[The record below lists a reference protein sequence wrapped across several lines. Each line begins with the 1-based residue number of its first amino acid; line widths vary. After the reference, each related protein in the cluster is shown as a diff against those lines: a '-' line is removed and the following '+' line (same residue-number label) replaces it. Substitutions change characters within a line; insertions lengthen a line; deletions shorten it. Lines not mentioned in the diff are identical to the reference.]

1 MEWILTTCDWRNE
14 KQKHLTQKKIENGFG
29 KSNNQHTQVGQ
40 IWDLVSGM
48 YDVLNQYYLDIE
60 IEHISIS
67 ENELAKTKIWV
78 IWKKMKLKQ
87 TMLIIFD
94 RGTHP

>member
-1 MEWILTTCDWRNE
+1 MIDVSKAEASNSKE
-14 KQKHLTQKKIENGFG
+14 NIERFG

-67 ENELAKTKIWV
+67 ENELAKQNLSHLKE
-78 IWKKMKLKQ
+78 MKLKQ

>member
-1 MEWILTTCDWRNE
+1 MIDVSKAEASNS
-14 KQKHLTQKKIENGFG
+14 KENRERFG

-40 IWDLVSGM
+40 IWDLVSCM

-67 ENELAKTKIWV
+67 ENELAKQNLSHLKE
-78 IWKKMKLKQ
+78 MKLKQ
-87 TMLIIFD
+87 PMLIIFD

>member
-1 MEWILTTCDWRNE
+1 MIDVSKAEASNS
-14 KQKHLTQKKIENGFG
+14 KENRERVG

-67 ENELAKTKIWV
+67 ENELAKQNLSHLKE
-78 IWKKMKLKQ
+78 MKLKQ

>member
-1 MEWILTTCDWRNE
+1 
-14 KQKHLTQKKIENGFG
+14 
-29 KSNNQHTQVGQ
+29 
-40 IWDLVSGM
+40 M

-67 ENELAKTKIWV
+67 ENELAKQNLSHLKE
-78 IWKKMKLKQ
+78 MKLKQ